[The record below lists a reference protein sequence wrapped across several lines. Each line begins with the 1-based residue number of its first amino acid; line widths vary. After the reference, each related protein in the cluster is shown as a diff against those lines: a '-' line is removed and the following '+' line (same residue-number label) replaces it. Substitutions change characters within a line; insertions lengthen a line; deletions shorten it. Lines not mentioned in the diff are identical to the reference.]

1 MDGTSNKSGS
11 HAFFVSYCWFE
22 SRPTLTKL
30 FNPMRQKQFTIAITK
45 TLTLVISCFM
55 IASCSSSKNTQSS
68 YRQSNAPGSPF
79 GEVYEAPASEHDT
92 DEYFGATGIAYGS
105 KANMDIL
112 QLNALTN
119 AQNAVRQ
126 KMKHSYK
133 GLVSDYANSI
143 SNNGG
148 TDIQSKV
155 ERGGDQIIDA
165 IVNETQASKG
175 PMFSAVDEK
184 GNVTCFIGIR
194 VYKNVVAD
202 KIADYVSED
211 EELKIRFKEDEFRKR
226 IKEAF
231 KDYKEGQK

>member
-1 MDGTSNKSGS
+1 MKKYLTFVLTVIVSCIMITSCG
-11 HAFFVSYCWFE
+11 
-22 SRPTLTKL
+22 
-30 FNPMRQKQFTIAITK
+30 
-45 TLTLVISCFM
+45 
-55 IASCSSSKNTQSS
+55 SSKGSQTS
-68 YRQSNAPGSPF
+68 YKQSNAQGSPF
-79 GEVYEAPASEHDT
+79 GEVYEAPAAEYDT
-92 DEYFGATGIAYGS
+92 DDYFGATGIAYGP

-133 GLVSDYANSI
+133 GMVSDYANTV
-143 SNNGG
+143 SNNAG

-165 IVNETQASKG
+165 IVNDTRASKG
-175 PMFSAVDEK
+175 PMFTAVDDK

-194 VYKNVVAD
+194 VSKKDVAE

-226 IKEAF
+226 IKDAF
-231 KDYKEGQK
+231 KDYKENRK